1 MNNTILKRIADLKE
15 SIIRMDDI
23 KKVESET
30 RAIFDAID
38 QIENKEEK
46 HQAMDAMM
54 DIAIHMISEMN
65 PTGISKLL
73 DAVNEL
79 EKKPKTKVKSISVKV
94 NRYLDA
100 TVVEVSEKI
109 SYSELLEVL
118 EKVQEDFKDEIIS
131 LAVDRRK
138 KCMEI
143 EFVNSDDMIVPVKH
157 WKLCDESKDIYME
170 GFAEYLECLIK

>member
-15 SIIRMDDI
+15 SIIKMDDI

-30 RAIFDAID
+30 RAIFDVID
-38 QIENKEEK
+38 QIENEEEK
-46 HQAMDAMM
+46 YQAMDAMI
-54 DIAIHMISEMN
+54 DIAIEMI
-65 PTGISKLL
+65 
-73 DAVNEL
+73 

-109 SYSELLEVL
+109 LYSELLEVL
-118 EKVQEDFKDEIIS
+118 EEVQEDFKDEIIS
-131 LAVDRRK
+131 LAVDKRK

-143 EFVNSDDMIVPVKH
+143 EFMNSEDIIVPVKH

-170 GFAEYLECLIK
+170 GFAEYLECVTE

>member
-15 SIIRMDDI
+15 SIIKMDDI

-30 RAIFDAID
+30 RAIFDVID
-38 QIENKEEK
+38 QIENEEEK
-46 HQAMDAMM
+46 YQAMDAMI
-54 DIAIHMISEMN
+54 DIAIEMI
-65 PTGISKLL
+65 
-73 DAVNEL
+73 

-109 SYSELLEVL
+109 LYSELLEVL
-118 EKVQEDFKDEIIS
+118 EEVQEDFKDEIIS

-143 EFVNSDDMIVPVKH
+143 EFMNSEDIIVPVKH

-170 GFAEYLECLIK
+170 GFAEYLECVTE

>member
-15 SIIRMDDI
+15 SIIKMDDI

-30 RAIFDAID
+30 RAIFDVID

-46 HQAMDAMM
+46 YQAMDAII
-54 DIAIHMISEMN
+54 DIAIEMI
-65 PTGISKLL
+65 
-73 DAVNEL
+73 

-109 SYSELLEVL
+109 LYSELLEVL
-118 EKVQEDFKDEIIS
+118 EEVQEDFKDEIIS
-131 LAVDRRK
+131 LAVDKRK

-143 EFVNSDDMIVPVKH
+143 EFMNSEDIIVPVKH

-170 GFAEYLECLIK
+170 GFAEYLECVTE